1 MKAIGEN
8 AIVYLNGYSIHCVIK
23 NVVEEDDKIFY
34 DVEVEHTKDISS
46 RINHVDAMLFNN
58 PRINTISEI
67 Y

>member
-1 MKAIGEN
+1 MKTIGEN

-23 NVVEEDDKIFY
+23 NAVKEDDKIFY
-34 DVEVEHTKDISS
+34 DVEVQHTEDISS